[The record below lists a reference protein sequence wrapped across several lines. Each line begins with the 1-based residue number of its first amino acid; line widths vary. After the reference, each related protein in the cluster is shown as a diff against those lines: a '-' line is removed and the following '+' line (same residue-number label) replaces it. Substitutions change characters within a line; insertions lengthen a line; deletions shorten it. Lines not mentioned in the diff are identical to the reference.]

1 MIVIRVYRVWKHVGS
16 IPLFRTLVLDG
27 ATYYVIF
34 MLAFALEIIANTS
47 NVVSRLYFTVSN
59 RPLLI

>member
-1 MIVIRVYRVWKHVGS
+1 MIVIRVYRVSKYVGS
-16 IPLFRTLVLDG
+16 MPLFRTLVLDG

-34 MLAFALEIIANTS
+34 MLAFSLEIIANTS
-47 NVVSRLYFTVSN
+47 SVVGRLYFVVPN